1 MAELKDEEIR
11 RFISFLKDIVNEE
24 VLSAIEGELRSE
36 DREDFIREP
45 EFLSYFSTRFVEIEN
60 WRLRIIPYTQMRM
73 IQRGIKISLVVEIFR
88 RFIEYCRANNEIIT
102 VGAYSILKK
111 IEKKT
116 VTLRIDVDEI
126 NDNSG
131 EAHTVT
137 VFIGY
142 GDTENT
148 IFLSLEQ

>member
-24 VLSAIEGELRSE
+24 VLSAIEGELRNE